1 MPSELNLS
9 TVKFVAVATTTLGLA
24 VLSLT
29 GALASGQDP
38 DEAARQSTLIQV
50 YSSTDDGALPIDT
63 MAAGENAAPIA
74 ETQSAGGV
82 KWYLVKTR
90 NEIVGWI
97 KRNESDQAKK
107 VENFFRSLPQEAA
120 ATAVTIP
127 SISLRTAPHGA
138 VVVPVLSSGRS
149 MIVSVTL
156 NRAHKANLVLDT
168 GATNTVI
175 SRRLAH
181 SMALR
186 PVSNAVIQ
194 TVGGRIGVA
203 VTRLQSMRVGEAEIT
218 EFSVIVHDFSSD
230 PRYEGLLGMDFLG
243 RYKLGLDIQQRVLVL
258 WPR

>member
-1 MPSELNLS
+1 MPSELS
-9 TVKFVAVATTTLGLA
+9 VSAAKFVVFATAAVA

-29 GALASGQDP
+29 EASAASLDP
-38 DEAARQSTLIQV
+38 DGAPRQSTLIQV
-50 YSSTDDGALPIDT
+50 YSSADDSALPVGT
-63 MAAGENAAPIA
+63 MAAGESATPIA
-74 ETQSAGGV
+74 ETQGPGGV

-90 NEIVGWI
+90 NGVVGWI
-97 KRNESDQAKK
+97 KRNESEQAKK

-120 ATAVTIP
+120 AVTIP

-156 NRAHKANLVLDT
+156 NHTNKANLILDT

-186 PVSNAVIQ
+186 PVSNAVVQ
-194 TVGGRIGVA
+194 TVGGMIA
-203 VTRLQSMRVGEAEIT
+203 VNIARLQSMRVGEAEIAD
-218 EFSVIVHDFSSD
+218 FPVIIHDFSTD

-243 RYKLGLDIQQRVLVL
+243 RYKMGLDVQRQVLIL